1 MKIYTTI
8 SLQDS
13 IEDIHN
19 SEDSEIIEYIAATQE
34 ILKRIKSMQKDKG
47 IIKITDTD
55 FKKYTEAKRLRI
67 SITRKEYRKF
77 LESLKSIS
85 EIKREKRYKSEFI
98 NIDRRKNGDL
108 FLITLYNDLASKA
121 QEVLKP

>member
-1 MKIYTTI
+1 MKIYTII
-8 SLQDS
+8 SLQDPVDN
-13 IEDIHN
+13 IHDIHN
-19 SEDSEIIEYIAATQE
+19 RENFEPIEYIASTEE

-98 NIDRRKNGDL
+98 NIDRRKMVIY
-108 FLITLYNDLASKA
+108 FLLLYIMI
-121 QEVLKP
+121 